1 MDSVNTEYRIQIYGR
16 EISGKQTESLK
27 TSGGGGV
34 SEHHIENE
42 IHTNRVRN
50 GGPSFKSE
58 PFDLNI
64 FRQNN
69 RSHKIPK
76 GLLIIPTI
84 IIFFLEWLLLPC
96 LQKSFNII

>member
-42 IHTNRVRN
+42 IHNNRVRN

-64 FRQNN
+64 F
-69 RSHKIPK
+69 
-76 GLLIIPTI
+76 
-84 IIFFLEWLLLPC
+84 
-96 LQKSFNII
+96 